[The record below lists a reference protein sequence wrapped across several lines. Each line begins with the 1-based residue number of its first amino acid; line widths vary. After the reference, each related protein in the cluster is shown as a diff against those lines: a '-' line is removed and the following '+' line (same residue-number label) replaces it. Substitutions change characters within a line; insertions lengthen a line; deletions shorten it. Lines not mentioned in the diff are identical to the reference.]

1 MSEDLTTKET
11 TLLYR
16 SAYNESVKDIDSLGL
31 GTTPPRVKGFDG
43 YLPSG
48 ISKASLPIILEE
60 MEKMEAFVQ
69 YVQLLGIDAK
79 NQLRTAE
86 ETLKNLKADVRKR
99 KTGNKD
105 FKDDSTITDPEY
117 VLANAEYLRK
127 LYSYEKISAREE
139 MARRDIK
146 FLSRL
151 ITAAE
156 VDNSTSRMSNNV
168 ISTSKPKRKW
178 K

>member
-1 MSEDLTTKET
+1 MSEELTNKET
-11 TLLYR
+11 ALLYR
-16 SAYNESVKDIDSLGL
+16 DAYLKSVDDLDNLGL
-31 GTTPPRVKGFDG
+31 SATPPKVKGFDG
-43 YLPSG
+43 YLPKG
-48 ISKASLPIILEE
+48 ISKAALSVVLEE

-69 YVQLLGIDAK
+69 YVQALGVDAK

-86 ETLKNLKADVRKR
+86 ETLKNLKASVRKR

-105 FKDDSTITDPEY
+105 LKDDATITDPDF

-127 LYSYEKISAREE
+127 LYSYEKITAREE

-151 ITAAE
+151 ITASE
-156 VDNSTSRMSNNV
+156 VDNNTSRMSNNV
-168 ISTSKPKRKW
+168 TSAAKPKRRW